1 MNKHELK
8 SLLENIYYTLTEA
21 GEWHPPML
29 APEENPNWSPFPPP
43 PPPPPWLSPLS
54 PTPPTPP
61 PPPNKPPPPIVIKP
75 QPGDDP
81 ALVNEI
87 NRLRQI
93 LWQLQRLDP
102 IHHGH
107 ILQVL
112 NIGSIA
118 NLNALIRQL
127 IQELERAR
135 QPLTA

>member
-21 GEWHPPML
+21 
-29 APEENPNWSPFPPP
+29 APPP
-43 PPPPPWLSPLS
+43 PPPQQSPAQWKPES
-54 PTPPTPP
+54 PGLYIPGYGGFVPFHLPTPP
-61 PPPNKPPPPIVIKP
+61 PPPPPPPIVIKP

-102 IHHGH
+102 IHHGM
-107 ILQVL
+107 ILQTL
-112 NIGSIA
+112 GIGSIA
-118 NLNALIRQL
+118 NLDALIRQL
-127 IQELERAR
+127 IQQLERAR